1 MYYPINF
8 DARTFVS
15 HELLRQYFDIRY
27 GELLPGYPGESNL
40 ETMSF
45 EVEDELLDRIHELV
59 DPVGLSASDFALL
72 TLELAAHEFRQV
84 EVPVGKESTPEIE
97 VQPLLDDL
105 RLLGKLRRGIV
116 KQLYRSAAELL
127 EEYNAGTITNI
138 YVRGDSDEQQGHMGR
153 AFVARGCGAP
163 GEDA

>member
-1 MYYPINF
+1 MYHPINF
-8 DARTFVS
+8 DARAFVG

-27 GELLPGYPGESNL
+27 GEILPGYPGESNL
-40 ETMSF
+40 ETVSF
-45 EVEDELLDRIHELV
+45 QVEDELMERIHTLV
-59 DPVGLSASDFALL
+59 DPVGLSVSDFALL
-72 TLELAAHEFRQV
+72 TLELAAREFRGA
-84 EVPVGKESTPEIE
+84 EVPVEGELNTIEIA
-97 VQPLLDDL
+97 PLLDDL
-105 RLLGKLRRGIV
+105 QMLGKLRRGIV
-116 KQLYRSAAELL
+116 KQLYRASAELL